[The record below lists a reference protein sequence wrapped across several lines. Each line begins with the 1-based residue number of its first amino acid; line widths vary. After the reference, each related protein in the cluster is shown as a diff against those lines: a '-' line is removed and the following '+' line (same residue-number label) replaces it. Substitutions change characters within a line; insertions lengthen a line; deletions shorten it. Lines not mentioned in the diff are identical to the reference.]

1 MLKSEAPEELE
12 SEAIPPEELF
22 DPLQDDAN
30 YEDYNINSYTNLY
43 QINPELGDV
52 ATVRERFLDPSSN
65 LTFIQEAGPE
75 QVPLASA
82 LHYAEDQHKRP
93 RLKN

>member
-1 MLKSEAPEELE
+1 MLKSEAPEVPAVLEELE

-43 QINPELGDV
+43 QVDPEL
-52 ATVRERFLDPSSN
+52 L
-65 LTFIQEAGPE
+65 
-75 QVPLASA
+75 
-82 LHYAEDQHKRP
+82 
-93 RLKN
+93 